1 MEIAVGTSSASMEHL
16 LVKLEGLLSQEHAL
30 IQHVRGDI
38 QYISDQ
44 LAAVRAFLLGHRAP
58 AAESAQRRRDRDG
71 EQMKLWVKLTRDL
84 AYNVEDCVDDIRLW
98 LNRVPE
104 PTGDGL
110 MSSLGRAWY
119 AISTVYVRRDIAA
132 KISALKLRAHH
143 LGAPSP
149 WCDVATT
156 LESYTTAGDTLSGRS
171 YTAAG
176 PGAAS
181 FMGMVGMEQAMGEL
195 GQWLTTTSR
204 VRDSR
209 KVLAIVG
216 CRGLG
221 KRTLAAGLRC
231 AAGEQFDCRVSVVAS
246 RKLRVEAF
254 LRSLLKQIMP
264 RAAYND
270 LQIGGMDG
278 WEVRRLK
285 EKVEEQLLDR
295 RYIVV
300 IDDVCSVPSCEL
312 ILNSLPENQKD
323 SRIVVTTRFHA
334 VAEAIGRLEQGHVY
348 KLNPLSVHDSYLLLL
363 RRTFGSNYQCSNEID
378 WRTSRILDKCG
389 GVPLALVALAGLLG
403 CKLKSDP
410 NWIRVCDSVNSELE
424 KEHLPDEVTAKII
437 YLCYEDLPADLK
449 TCMLYLSTFPVG
461 LNISK
466 KRVIRRWIAEGFIAE
481 KHGKTAEQV
490 ADDCFDQLF
499 KRSMISAVDIGT
511 NGEVKTFQV
520 HEMILDYILRKSN
533 EEGFI
538 TVIDEDC
545 PGLMPRS
552 KIRWLSVHGSTNS
565 TRAKEVMK
573 TVSLLHVR
581 SLTSSRTMKQLSSFK
596 ILQVLDLE
604 GCEDLTAD
612 QLVKICKMY
621 LLKYLSLRRTYMKGL
636 PSVIGRLKY
645 LEILDIRETNVQRLP
660 TSVKCL
666 QRMTHLL
673 CGDKSRHLSLTFT
686 VEIAEML
693 ELQTLSGI
701 EIDTASAEA
710 FAAIHK
716 LTKLKKLSIYNLK
729 VQTENRSRSFE
740 HLLFAIL
747 TLTACSLTSLA
758 IDDGFTGFLI
768 NILVNLSTFPSY
780 LRALE
785 LSGGLNKVPEWI
797 VHLHSLEKLSLS
809 LTSLRTDSLVLISKL
824 PVLFSLTFS
833 VNSARQRPGVLS
845 IQIENLLNSVGE
857 IFVPPDGFSNLQTL
871 RILAVGL
878 PVQLIS
884 FLEGAMPAL
893 QRLEVRCRMFEGIY
907 GLETLENLS
916 QVHLEVSQQ
925 ASEVAKEKVRQT
937 RSSVSNHPNRPA
949 IIFDEYFE

>member
-16 LVKLEGLLSQEHAL
+16 LAKLEGLLSQEHAL

-44 LAAVRAFLLGHRAP
+44 LAAVRAFLHGHRA
-58 AAESAQRRRDRDG
+58 AAESSARRRRRDDD

-84 AYNVEDCVDDIRLW
+84 AYNVEDCVDGIRLW

-104 PTGDGL
+104 PRDGDHGL
-110 MSSLGRAWY
+110 LSSLRRAWY

-132 KISALKLRAHH
+132 KISTLKLRVHH
-143 LGAPSP
+143 LEAPTPTP
-149 WCDVATT
+149 WCDGASP
-156 LESYTTAGDTLSGRS
+156 ESYTTAGDILSGRS
-171 YTAAG
+171 YTTAG
-176 PGAAS
+176 PSAS
-181 FMGMVGMEQAMGEL
+181 FMGMVGTEQAMGEL
-195 GQWLTTTSR
+195 GPWLTISG

-209 KVLAIVG
+209 KILAIVG

-231 AAGEQFDCRVSVVAS
+231 AAGEEFDCRVSVVAS

-264 RAAYND
+264 RVAYND

-295 RYIVV
+295 RYVVV

-334 VAEAIGRLEQGHVY
+334 VAEAIGRLEHGHVY

-363 RRTFGSNYQCSNEID
+363 RRTFGSNYQCSSVID
-378 WRTSRILDKCG
+378 RRTSKILDKCG

-466 KRVIRRWIAEGFIAE
+466 KRVIRRWISEGFIAE

-520 HEMILDYILRKSN
+520 HEMILEYILRKSN

-565 TRAKEVMK
+565 MRAKEFMK

-729 VQTENRSRSFE
+729 VQPQNISRSFE

-758 IDDGFTGFLI
+758 IDDGFTGFL
-768 NILVNLSTFPSY
+768 NELVTLSTFPSY

-797 VHLHSLEKLSLS
+797 VHLHFLEKLSLS

-845 IQIENLLNSVGE
+845 IHLENVLNSVGE
-857 IFVPPDGFSNLQTL
+857 IFVPPNGFSNLHTL
-871 RILAVGL
+871 RLLAVGL
-878 PVQLIS
+878 PLQLIS

-907 GLETLENLS
+907 GLETLQNLS
-916 QVHLEVSQQ
+916 QVHLEVSKQ

-949 IIFDEYFE
+949 VIFDEYFE